1 VRPSPLT
8 GRRIVTASADRTA
21 CLWDAATGQEIIA
34 LRGHEGGVQ
43 SATFSPDGARIVTAS
58 ADRTARIWDATIGQE
73 IIALRGHEHWV
84 SSASFSPD
92 GARIVTASIDCT
104 ARLWDA
110 TTGQE
115 IIALRGHE
123 GGLQSAAFSSDG
135 ARIVTASSDNTARLW
150 DATTGREITRIILDA
165 WVTGLSVH
173 GGMIALGDALG
184 RIHVFDS
191 EEFLIGKRFSQ
202 WLTPRIQS
210 SRFSSFIWRQQRRSA
225 TVGQIGRSVLAAE
238 CGKVAGG
245 GGSMR
250 ISPARR
256 SHLPIAVSTVQ
267 TESTS
272 DF

>member
-1 VRPSPLT
+1 MAQSHPA
-8 GRRIVTASADRTA
+8 RRGAPPPCRAPGPGASASFAPEGGCIVTASADRTA
-21 CLWDAATGQEIIA
+21 RLWDATTGQEIITLRGHEDRIWSAAFFPDGTRNITASADRTARLWDATTGQEIIA

-58 ADRTARIWDATIGQE
+58 ADRTA
-73 IIALRGHEHWV
+73 
-84 SSASFSPD
+84 
-92 GARIVTASIDCT
+92 C
-104 ARLWDA
+104 
-110 TTGQE
+110 
-115 IIALRGHE
+115 
-123 GGLQSAAFSSDG
+123 
-135 ARIVTASSDNTARLW
+135 LW